1 MYVLAQMNNLNKLE
15 PNLKMKISKSK
26 IFIKPNLNSHFNI
39 KYSLGCCVRPLKN
52 IFKNHAAQLFK
63 ISTSA
68 QAITGDSSDL

>member
-52 IFKNHAAQLFK
+52 IV
-63 ISTSA
+63 
-68 QAITGDSSDL
+68 